1 LCENLKINRSLFF
14 LPEIYIQCST
24 RPNLN
29 NPAKILAN
37 YQKITLTAARDLV
50 SCSPSL
56 RYYDVSLPYY

>member
-1 LCENLKINRSLFF
+1 ML
-14 LPEIYIQCST
+14 
-24 RPNLN
+24 NLN